1 MSRIRRWSIDNDAL
15 VLHTY
20 THHKFFN
27 SYGDFDQYSILS
39 IVTAILIKTIFQY
52 IVNSYG
58 DFDQYSITIVT
69 GMRINISDY
78 PYLDLILHRGIEKKK
93 PPQRNSHHRSSASLL
108 QCSARNSWTLCSGP
122 TMQFLISQYMY
133 IRNPHGHY
141 RGEVRI

>member
-78 PYLDLILHRGIEKKK
+78 P
-93 PPQRNSHHRSSASLL
+93 
-108 QCSARNSWTLCSGP
+108 
-122 TMQFLISQYMY
+122 
-133 IRNPHGHY
+133 
-141 RGEVRI
+141 